1 MRDRRAGITDVR
13 MWRLPV
19 VMGPCVLLAV
29 LAVWPKLD
37 GLALQKAWQGALP
50 QRVEPYKVRL
60 TVVTGNALDLT
71 PVCVSELSSLKYG
84 WLEFDRTL
92 WQILPGEKPP
102 QFDNQVAQP
111 IAISPIENS
120 LPTPA
125 SQKDSVPTNTLD
137 KNLFTMGFRGERAK
151 QSLGWQRDLEVANLN
166 SKVVLIDSD
175 PDANVPVRRN
185 GWQREDTVKMPI
197 NDRFFIVGQFGANS
211 DDTDRQAY
219 KVVGRTGIG
228 WKLPSWL
235 GGEIQIRGGK
245 SMTNYD
251 SSTADIIPDK
261 AHTFYE
267 INTKWPVWRIFNL
280 EYTQETQFA
289 STSDEHD
296 KMNQDFRVAMPISDT
311 GQFHIGAKY
320 YRYLDGSATTPWLER
335 LQFYL
340 GLQYK
345 R

>member
-1 MRDRRAGITDVR
+1 
-13 MWRLPV
+13 
-19 VMGPCVLLAV
+19 
-29 LAVWPKLD
+29 
-37 GLALQKAWQGALP
+37 
-50 QRVEPYKVRL
+50 
-60 TVVTGNALDLT
+60 
-71 PVCVSELSSLKYG
+71 
-84 WLEFDRTL
+84 
-92 WQILPGEKPP
+92 
-102 QFDNQVAQP
+102 
-111 IAISPIENS
+111 
-120 LPTPA
+120 
-125 SQKDSVPTNTLD
+125 
-137 KNLFTMGFRGERAK
+137 
-151 QSLGWQRDLEVANLN
+151 
-166 SKVVLIDSD
+166 
-175 PDANVPVRRN
+175 
-185 GWQREDTVKMPI
+185 MPL
-197 NDRFFIVGQFGANS
+197 NDRLFLVGQFGANS

-251 SSTADIIPDK
+251 STTADIIPDRQR
-261 AHTFYE
+261 TFYE

-289 STSDEHD
+289 STPDEHD
-296 KMNQDFRVAMPISDT
+296 KLNQDLRVAMPLSDT

-320 YRYLDGSATTPWLER
+320 YRYLDGTTTTPWLER